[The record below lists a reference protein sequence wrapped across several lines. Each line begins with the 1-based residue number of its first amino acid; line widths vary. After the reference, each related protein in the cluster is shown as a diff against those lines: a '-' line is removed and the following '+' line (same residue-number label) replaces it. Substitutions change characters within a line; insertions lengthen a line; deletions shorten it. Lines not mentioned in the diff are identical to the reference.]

1 MGGLERDS
9 MLQARQALPAAG
21 LLGPATQMALARGQE
36 VRGNECLG
44 GGREMTA
51 GESWQA
57 LPSHRR

>member
-21 LLGPATQMALARGQE
+21 LLGPARGQE

-44 GGREMTA
+44 GDREMTA